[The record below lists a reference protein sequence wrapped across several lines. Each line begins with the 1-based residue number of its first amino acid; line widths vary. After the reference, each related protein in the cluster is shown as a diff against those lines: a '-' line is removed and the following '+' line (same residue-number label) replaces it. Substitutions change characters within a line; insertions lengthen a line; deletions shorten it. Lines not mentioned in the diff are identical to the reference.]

1 MCIVRPCIKHGNS
14 RRLLIRI
21 EGKLKLSSTGPEVDK
36 LLLRGTS
43 FLAKQQGA
51 TKWQLPLF
59 WICWN
64 SRHCWMM
71 TEWFELAG
79 LGKACFQG
87 FLKMDGWTQPWP
99 LKLQNLSLSAI
110 ILVHSLASKVPRY
123 DSEVVSTL
131 NLCN

>member
-1 MCIVRPCIKHGNS
+1 M
-14 RRLLIRI
+14 
-21 EGKLKLSSTGPEVDK
+21 STIDYMHEGPEVDK

-51 TKWQLPLF
+51 TK
-59 WICWN
+59 C
-64 SRHCWMM
+64 RHCWMM